1 MKTCLRIGLLLAILL
16 NGALPGAEPV
26 PDDDT
31 ALQLLEQA
39 KSAFAIG
46 EDPNKAL
53 DLLSQAEIV
62 AQSDVVMGKVL
73 LETAYIRWMRL
84 ESPALVR
91 ELLSRA
97 AARIGPPGREYDSY
111 PQAFRRIWRDAS
123 REKTGSRRRFQ
134 LEILLNLFNS
144 ADSRFSAAYGRGQ
157 LLPEIRLAF
166 AVFGNWQ
173 VWGSFS
179 SFSFSETLP
188 VIEVELKGYQS
199 FAALGLGWE
208 YSINNRLAL
217 NLAAGV
223 EWVRFQE
230 KAPLEQVRES
240 CMGLKARAGLRWR
253 FSPDFY
259 LSAGV
264 GFDKARITL
273 EQRSVR
279 PGGWSLGAGLGFRF

>member
-1 MKTCLRIGLLLAILL
+1 
-16 NGALPGAEPV
+16 
-26 PDDDT
+26 
-31 ALQLLEQA
+31 
-39 KSAFAIG
+39 
-46 EDPNKAL
+46 
-53 DLLSQAEIV
+53 
-62 AQSDVVMGKVL
+62 
-73 LETAYIRWMRL
+73 MRL

-91 ELLSRA
+91 ELLSRV
-97 AARIGPPGREYDSY
+97 AARLGPPGREHDQY

-134 LEILLNLFNS
+134 LELLLNLFS
-144 ADSRFSAAYGRGQ
+144 STDSRFTAAYGRGQ

-166 AVFGNWQ
+166 TVSGNWQ

-208 YSINNRLAL
+208 HSLNNRLAL
-217 NLAAGV
+217 NLSAGM

-230 KAPLEQVRES
+230 KASLEQVRES
-240 CMGLKARAGLRWR
+240 CMGLKARAGLQWR
-253 FSPDFY
+253 FSPALYF
-259 LSAGV
+259 SAGI
-264 GFDKARITL
+264 GFDNARVTL

-279 PGGWSLGAGLGFRF
+279 PGGWSLGAGLGLRF